1 MTTTKTLML
10 AAAAAISL
18 GIGAAQAQSMVP
30 SGNEGAFYS
39 AQPPATSTT
48 ITREYD
54 RVPSGSS
61 DVDWSGGGNHDAAT
75 ILDEHLYGAGGVS
88 G

>member
-10 AAAAAISL
+10 AATAAISL
-18 GIGAAQAQSMVP
+18 GIGAARAQSMVP
-30 SGNEGAFYS
+30 DSSEGAYYS
-39 AQPPATSTT
+39 AQPSATSTT
-48 ITREYD
+48 VTRQYE

-61 DVDWSGGGNHDAAT
+61 DMWSRGGSHDATT
-75 ILDEHLYGAGGVS
+75 ILDEHLAGAGGVS

>member
-1 MTTTKTLML
+1 MTTMKTLML
-10 AAAAAISL
+10 AATAAISL

-30 SGNEGAFYS
+30 SETQGAFYS
-39 AQPPATSTT
+39 TQPPATSTT
-48 ITREYD
+48 TTTQYD

-61 DVDWSGGGNHDAAT
+61 DVGPVGGSHDAAT
-75 ILDEHLYGAGGVS
+75 ILDNHLYGAGGVS